1 MNAKEKKTQP
11 EDRVEPPVEPAVE
24 SAADLGMIPAPADES
39 SSELGVDE
47 LGACDKGVAEQYR
60 TDTLADSVFI
70 LIVLSGVQR
79 LVGLGRA
86 VLFCRWLSAEELGLW
101 DMSFGFLMLAAPL
114 SVLSI
119 PAAYGRYLEHY
130 RQKGLLRTLV
140 RRTAAVSV
148 FLAIIACVLIVVFQR
163 WFSELIFGSPDHAH
177 LAELLAFV
185 LLSVVAA
192 HFFIA
197 LLTAMRN
204 VRQFAL
210 IQFGNSLL
218 FAIFGAVLLLAWR
231 DTAQSVIVAYA
242 IACCFS
248 AAWSLWYVRR
258 AWRGLPA
265 AEVSLGH
272 RVLWAKLIPFFVWVT
287 ITDLLANLFVIVDR
301 YMILHYSPVDTAEA
315 LAAVGQ
321 YHTSR
326 IVPLLMISIALLLGG
341 ILTPHLSRDWEAG
354 NKRRAKARLRLFSKL
369 LAFVLFAGAVVV
381 LFGAPL
387 LFSVAFKGK
396 FAAGF
401 GLLPL
406 TLAYCI
412 WFGMTLIL
420 QNYLFCVEKARLGSA
435 ALLVG
440 LVANVVLNLMLLP
453 VYGLLGAVVA
463 TTAANFLALTMM
475 CVLNRMLGFR
485 LDFGSLVVF
494 VVPILLLL
502 GPWISLCGLTVIAL
516 ASCFS
521 NWILSGEERELLA
534 ETWWR
539 YAERIQ
545 GFRRKR

>member
-1 MNAKEKKTQP
+1 M
-11 EDRVEPPVEPAVE
+11 EPVAEPA
-24 SAADLGMIPAPADES
+24 ADVGMIPAPADES
-39 SSELGVDE
+39 SSELGADE
-47 LGACDKGVAEQYR
+47 LGAGNVGVAEQYR

-70 LIVLSGVQR
+70 LMVLNGFQR

-140 RRTAAVSV
+140 RRTGIVSGV
-148 FLAIIACVLIVVFQR
+148 STVIASVLIIVFRR
-163 WFSELIFGSPDHAH
+163 WFSELIFGSPDQAH
-177 LAELLAFV
+177 LVELLAFG

-204 VRQFAL
+204 IRQIAL
-210 IQFGNSLL
+210 IQFANSLL

-231 DTAQSVIVAYA
+231 NTAQSVIVAYA

-248 AAWSLWYVRR
+248 AAWSLWYIRR

-265 AEVSLGH
+265 AEGPLGH
-272 RVLWAKLIPFFVWVT
+272 GELWSKLIPFFVWVT
-287 ITDLLANLFVIVDR
+287 ITDLLANLFAIVDR
-301 YMILHYSPVDTAEA
+301 YMILHYSPGDTAEA
-315 LAAVGQ
+315 LAEVGQ

-326 IVPLLMISIALLLGG
+326 VVPLLMISLALLVGG

-354 NKRRAKARLRLFSKL
+354 NKLLAKARLRLFSKL
-369 LAFVLFAGAVVV
+369 LAFVLYAGAVVV

-387 LFSVAFKGK
+387 LFSLAFAGK
-396 FAAGF
+396 FQAGF
-401 GLLPL
+401 ALLPL

-412 WFGMTLIL
+412 WFGITIIL
-420 QNYLFCVEKARLGSA
+420 QNYLFCAEKARLGSV

-440 LVANVVLNLMLLP
+440 LVANVLLNLLLLP
-453 VYGLLGAVVA
+453 RYGLTGAVVA
-463 TTAANFLALTMM
+463 TTLANFLALTLM
-475 CVLNRMLGFR
+475 CVLNRLLGFR
-485 LDFGSLVVF
+485 TDFGSGVVF
-494 VVPILLLL
+494 AAPILLIL
-502 GPWISLCGLTVIAL
+502 GPWISLCGLAVLVL
-516 ASCFS
+516 ASYFS
-521 NWILSGEERELLA
+521 NWIISGEERELLM

-539 YAERIQ
+539 YVERIQ
-545 GFRRKR
+545 VLRRKR